1 MFLVIFKMFF
11 SCFDSFLKFW
21 FLLSILKFFV
31 LGYMEVNI
39 LWILF
44 VYFVFKI
51 GIIRGK
57 REEKNIYLI
66 FINFILYVMEC

>member
-11 SCFDSFLKFW
+11 SCFDLFLKFW
-21 FLLSILKFFV
+21 FLLSILRFFV